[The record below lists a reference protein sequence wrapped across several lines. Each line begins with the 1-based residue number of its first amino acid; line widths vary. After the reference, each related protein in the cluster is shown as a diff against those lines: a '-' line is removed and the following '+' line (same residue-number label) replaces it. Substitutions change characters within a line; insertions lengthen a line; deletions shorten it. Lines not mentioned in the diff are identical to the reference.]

1 MTALSP
7 AAPDALASFSAVSG
21 DVTAGLTGAAA
32 DDWGDL
38 GATVAGAFRTG
49 QYLPL
54 RASAVR
60 AGTQALPSPLAGAS
74 PDSP

>member
-1 MTALSP
+1 MTALTP
-7 AAPDALASFSAVSG
+7 APPDALASFSA
-21 DVTAGLTGAAA
+21 APA
-32 DDWGDL
+32 DDFADL
-38 GATVAGAFRTG
+38 GATVAGVFRAG

-60 AGTQALPSPLAGAS
+60 AGTQALPSALAGAS